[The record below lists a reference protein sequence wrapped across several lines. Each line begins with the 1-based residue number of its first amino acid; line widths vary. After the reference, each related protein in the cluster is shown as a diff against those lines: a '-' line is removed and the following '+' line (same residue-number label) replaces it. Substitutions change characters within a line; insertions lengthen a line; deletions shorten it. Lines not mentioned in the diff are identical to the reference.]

1 MECFSPA
8 EAYEVSY
15 DKHSKEIRIY
25 APSNKIYNRGC
36 TLGGVSITLR
46 IGVALP
52 GVFRIRLSHFEG
64 RNGHELTYI
73 LRESKEE
80 LDYTI
85 GDGIEIRSDGAVL
98 KVSPEMNITLIQDGN
113 VVTTILSKDMMYV
126 RANGF
131 GDAYITNE
139 DVNYMSAGTNLS
151 VGESIYGLGEQFGP
165 FIKNG
170 QSVAM

>member
-1 MECFSPA
+1 
-8 EAYEVSY
+8 
-15 DKHSKEIRIY
+15 
-25 APSNKIYNRGC
+25 
-36 TLGGVSITLR
+36 
-46 IGVALP
+46 
-52 GVFRIRLSHFEG
+52 
-64 RNGHELTYI
+64 
-73 LRESKEE
+73 
-80 LDYTI
+80 
-85 GDGIEIRSDGAVL
+85 
-98 KVSPEMNITLIQDGN
+98 MNITLIQDGN

-170 QSVAM
+170 QSVAMWNEDGGTSTDQSYKCVPFYISSRGYGPNNN